1 MTDFSGTNIL
11 DAEHDGVY
19 EEPAPEMM
27 EPYVRPTVLIVHA
40 SVGSGHLSAANAI
53 KQAFDLAFDEGD
65 PTLPPDLN
73 VEVLDILDFGRTKVD
88 GDKTASLFTGI
99 TRWYY
104 DITWRYTFTG
114 RILWGGGTIWS
125 HVMFPRFTEYVRKK
139 KPIAI
144 IATHITGANCA
155 AAARMLTGQEFPLVC
170 VPTDYEVE
178 GFWPHSATDLFC
190 VANEHMAETLRPRK
204 ISEDR
209 IRITGIPTRVDFRT
223 DVDAAAVREKL
234 GLPADKHVAVALAGA
249 HLPRPYIHFRAA
261 LDKMLPELPSLR
273 NLHMVIVAGRDEEYK
288 QRLEAEVERLGITNV
303 TILGYVNEMASLMK
317 AADYVICKSGG
328 LTVTECLCAEAPMI
342 LLGRSYGQEKSNVH
356 MLTAMGAA
364 MHVTTARELVEALRN
379 IEYNPYAIQSMLLNG
394 SFIRKPNAAVDI
406 MHTTMELTKHPRLAT
421 DPVRK
426 KHFIHLYLG
435 GRPAHVR

>member
-1 MTDFSGTNIL
+1 MSDSTSTNISGAEL
-11 DAEHDGVY
+11 DVIY
-19 EEPAPEMM
+19 EVPTSTGM
-27 EPYVRPTVLIVHA
+27 EPYERPTVLIVHA

-53 KQAFDLAFDEGD
+53 KQAFDLALDAGD
-65 PTLPPDLN
+65 PTLPPDLD
-73 VEVLDILDFGRTKVD
+73 VQILDILDFGRVKVD
-88 GDKTASLFTGI
+88 GDKTASLFTGA

-114 RILWGGGTIWS
+114 RILWGCGSIWS
-125 HVMFPRFTEYVRKK
+125 HVMFPRFTDYVRKT
-139 KPIAI
+139 KPIAV

-155 AAARMLTGQEFPLVC
+155 AAARMLTGQDFPLVC

-223 DVDAAAVREKL
+223 EVDGAAVRQKL
-234 GLPADKHVAVALAGA
+234 GLPTDKHVAIALAGA

-261 LDKMLPELPSLR
+261 LDVMLPSLHSLP
-273 NLHMVIVAGRDEEYK
+273 NLHMVIITGRDAEYK
-288 QRLEAEVERLGITNV
+288 QRVEAEVERLGLTNV
-303 TILGYVNEMASLMK
+303 TVLGYVNEMAALMK

-328 LTVTECLCAEAPMI
+328 LTVTECLCAQAPMI

-356 MLTAMGAA
+356 MLTGMGAA
-364 MHVTTARELVEALRN
+364 MHVTTARELVEALQN
-379 IEYNPYAIQSMLLNG
+379 IEHNPHAIQSMLLNG
-394 SFIRKPNAAVDI
+394 SFIRRPNAAVDI
-406 MHTTMELTKHPRLAT
+406 MNATMELTEQKRSAT
-421 DPVRK
+421 DPLRK

-435 GRPAHVR
+435 GKPAHVR